1 MRSHPNI
8 YAEQTS
14 YRFCKT
20 RKVRL
25 WAFWRGDK
33 QKRITLRDKLGNELG
48 TLHLHNKE
56 QLEPFSKKTADHKRG
71 VSGELVAIYESR
83 VHSRVRNKKEV
94 VNTNSTLKRDYY
106 RVLWVEWDSDVAYG
120 EASRK
125 IRKEGWEGLD
135 LTDMSLILG

>member
-1 MRSHPNI
+1 M
-8 YAEQTS
+8 
-14 YRFCKT
+14 
-20 RKVRL
+20 
-25 WAFWRGDK
+25 
-33 QKRITLRDKLGNELG
+33 GNELG